1 MYRTLSDN
9 DQAFG
14 RVVMLRDEMVFWKL
28 FLLLLVQ
35 VVHVLRTSV
44 DTQYSLVCTSSGDVL
59 AELVLTGYSY

>member
-1 MYRTLSDN
+1 
-9 DQAFG
+9 
-14 RVVMLRDEMVFWKL
+14 MLRDEMVFWKL

-59 AELVLTGYSY
+59 AELGLTGYSY